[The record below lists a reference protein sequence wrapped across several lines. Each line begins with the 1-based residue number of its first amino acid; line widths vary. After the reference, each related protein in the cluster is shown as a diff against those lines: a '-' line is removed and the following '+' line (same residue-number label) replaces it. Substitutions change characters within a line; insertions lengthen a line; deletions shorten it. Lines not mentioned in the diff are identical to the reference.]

1 MEVAKHM
8 QGAVTVI
15 ALDGELDSS
24 TAPTVHQQLGDLV
37 PPHGR
42 VLIDLSRTSYM
53 SSAGLRVLLLVYRQA
68 QANGARLALA
78 CAAAGRPR
86 GDGGDRVPRLLRRDR
101 HPRRRDRRARAVTD
115 ARTPTQEVR

>member
-24 TAPTVHQQLGDLV
+24 TAPRVHEQLGDLV
-37 PPHGR
+37 PPRGL
-42 VLIDLSRTSYM
+42 VLIDLGRTSYM

-78 CAAAGRPR
+78 CAPPDVREVMAATGFL
-86 GDGGDRVPRLLRRDR
+86 GFFT
-101 HPRRRDRRARAVTD
+101 VTD
-115 ARTPTQEVR
+115 TLAEGLAALEP